1 MALTG
6 LISYFCLPKKQ
17 TIYKSMAT
25 DTNLLSARLNALSES
40 ETLAMTKKARE
51 LAAQGHKV
59 ISLSV
64 GEPDFQTPQHV
75 KDAAKKA
82 IDDGFSFYSPVPGFP
97 DLRQAIADKL
107 KKENNLDF
115 GPENIV
121 VSTGAKQSIANVLLS
136 IVNPGEEVIIFAPY
150 WVSYVE
156 MVKLAEGRSVIVSGS
171 LENDFKV
178 TAAQLEKAITPK
190 TKAILFSSPC
200 NPTGSVFTEKELR
213 AIGDVVAKH
222 KNIVVI
228 ADEIY
233 EYINFEGSHFSIGSI
248 PAIKDQV
255 VTVNGFSKGYAM
267 TGWRVGYIGAP
278 KLIAAACDK
287 IQGQVTSG
295 TCSIAQKAAVAAY
308 KGDLT
313 APKEMAKAYL
323 RRRDL
328 VVGMLKEIPGLKVN
342 TPQGAFYSFP
352 DVSAYLGKSVNGQKI
367 NTAAELS
374 MFILNDVFVSTVGGD
389 AFGAPNNI
397 RISFAASDENL
408 IEAVNRIKTCL
419 AKLQ

>member
-1 MALTG
+1 
-6 LISYFCLPKKQ
+6 
-17 TIYKSMAT
+17 MAT

-51 LAAQGHKV
+51 LASQGHKV

-136 IVNPGEEVIIFAPY
+136 VVNPGEEVIIFAPY

-178 TAAQLEKAITPK
+178 TAAQLEKAITSK

-248 PAIKDQV
+248 AAIKDQV
-255 VTVNGFSKGYAM
+255 VTVNGFSKGFAM

-278 KLIAAACDK
+278 KAIAAACDK

-408 IEAVNRIKTCL
+408 IEAVNRIKACL

>member
-1 MALTG
+1 M
-6 LISYFCLPKKQ
+6 S
-17 TIYKSMAT
+17 TITAS
-25 DTNLLSARLNALSES
+25 NPLSARLNALSES

-51 LAAQGHKV
+51 LSSQGHKV

-64 GEPDFQTPQHV
+64 GEPDFQTPQHI

-82 IDDGFSFYSPVPGFP
+82 IDDGFTFYTPVPGYA

-107 KKENNLDF
+107 KKENGLDF

-136 IVNPGEEVIIFAPY
+136 IVDPGDEVIIFAPY
-150 WVSYVE
+150 WVSYIE
-156 MVKLAEGRSVIVSGS
+156 MVKLAEGNSVIVTGTI
-171 LENDFKV
+171 EKDFKV
-178 TAAQLEKAITPK
+178 SPRDLEAAITPK

-200 NPTGSVFTEKELR
+200 NPSGAVFSEGELR
-213 AIGDVVAKH
+213 AIAEVVAKH
-222 KNIVVI
+222 ERIIVI

-233 EYINFEGSHFSIGSI
+233 EYINFQGTHFSIGSI
-248 PAIKDQV
+248 PAIKDRV

-278 KLIAAACDK
+278 KWIAAACDK

-295 TCSIAQKAAVAAY
+295 TCSIAQKAAYAAIT
-308 KGDLT
+308 GNLD
-313 APKEMAKAYL
+313 AAKEMAAAYL

-328 VVGMLKEIPGLKVN
+328 VTGLLKEIPGIRTNV
-342 TPQGAFYSFP
+342 PQGAFYTFP
-352 DVSAYLGKSVNGQKI
+352 DISYYLGKSYNRTVIEK
-367 NTAAELS
+367 ASDLA
-374 MFILNDVFVSTVGGD
+374 MFILNEGHVSTVGGD
-389 AFGAPNNI
+389 AFGAPQCI

-408 IEAVNRIKTCL
+408 KEAIRRIKECL
-419 AKLQ
+419 AKLN

>member
-1 MALTG
+1 
-6 LISYFCLPKKQ
+6 
-17 TIYKSMAT
+17 MAT

-136 IVNPGEEVIIFAPY
+136 VVNPGEEVIIFAPY

-213 AIGDVVAKH
+213 AIGEVVAKH

-248 PAIKDQV
+248 DAIKDQV
-255 VTVNGFSKGYAM
+255 VTVNGFSKGFAM

-278 KLIAAACDK
+278 KAIAAACDK

-308 KGDLT
+308 KGDLS

-408 IEAVNRIKTCL
+408 IEAVNRIKACL

>member
-1 MALTG
+1 M
-6 LISYFCLPKKQ
+6 
-17 TIYKSMAT
+17 
-25 DTNLLSARLNALSES
+25 NLLSQRLNALAES

-64 GEPDFQTPQHV
+64 GEPDFPTPQYI

-82 IDDGFSFYSPVPGFP
+82 LDDGYTTYSPVPGYP
-97 DLRQAIADKL
+97 ELRKAIAEKFKRDNSL
-107 KKENNLDF
+107 NWEMD
-115 GPENIV
+115 NIV

-136 IVNPGEEVIIFAPY
+136 IVDPGEEVIIFAPY
-150 WVSYVE
+150 WVSYIE
-156 MVKLAEGRSVIVSGS
+156 MVKLAEGTPVVVSGGI
-171 LENDFKV
+171 ENDFKV
-178 TAAQLEKAITPK
+178 TAEQVAKAITPK

-222 KNIVVI
+222 EKIIVI

-248 PAIKDQV
+248 DSIKDRV
-255 VTVNGFSKGYAM
+255 VTVNGVSKGFAM

-278 KLIAAACDK
+278 KYIAAACDK

-295 TCSIAQKAAVAAY
+295 TCSIAQKASLAAVS
-308 KGDLT
+308 GDLT
-313 APKEMAKAYL
+313 APKEMAEAYR

-328 VVGMLKEIPGLKVN
+328 VIGLLKEIPGLKVN
-342 TPQGAFYSFP
+342 VPSGAFYAFP
-352 DVSAYLGKSVNGQKI
+352 DVSAYLGKTTPEGDKLEKASD
-367 NTAAELS
+367 LS
-374 MFILNDVFVSTVGGD
+374 MHILNSAYVSSVGGD
-389 AFGAPNNI
+389 AFGAPSCI
-397 RISFAASDENL
+397 RISFAASDDNL
-408 IEAVNRIKTCL
+408 IEALRRVKECL
-419 AKLQ
+419 LNLK

>member
-1 MALTG
+1 M
-6 LISYFCLPKKQ
+6 S
-17 TIYKSMAT
+17 TIT
-25 DTNLLSARLNALSES
+25 ETNLLSERLRALSES

-64 GEPDFQTPQHV
+64 GEPDFQTPQHI

-82 IDDGFSFYSPVPGFP
+82 IDDGFTFYTPVPGTAE
-97 DLRQAIADKL
+97 LRQAIAEKL
-107 KKENNLDF
+107 KKENGLDYTA
-115 GPENIV
+115 ENIV

-136 IVNPGEEVIIFAPY
+136 IIDPGDEVIIFAPY

-156 MVKLAEGRSVIVSGS
+156 MVKLAEGKSVIVEGTI
-171 LENDFKV
+171 ENDYKV
-178 TAAQLEKAITPK
+178 KPSDLEAAITPK

-200 NPTGSVFTEKELR
+200 NPSGAVFSKEELT
-213 AIGDVVAKH
+213 AIANVVAKH
-222 KNIVVI
+222 ERIFVI

-233 EYINFEGSHFSIGSI
+233 EYINFEGTHFSIGSV
-248 PAIKDQV
+248 PAIKDRV
-255 VTVNGFSKGYAM
+255 ITVNGFSKGYAM

-278 KLIAAACDK
+278 KWIAAACDK

-295 TCSIAQKAAVAAY
+295 TCSIAQKAAYAAIT
-308 KGDLT
+308 GDLSS
-313 APKEMAKAYL
+313 AKEMAVAYK

-328 VVGMLKEIPGLKVN
+328 VTGLLKEIPGIKVN
-342 TPQGAFYSFP
+342 VPQGAFYTFP
-352 DVSAYLGKSVNGQKI
+352 DISYYIGKSYNGTVI
-367 NTAAELS
+367 NKASDLA
-374 MFILNDVFVSTVGGD
+374 MFLLNEGHVSTVGGD
-389 AFGAPNNI
+389 AFGAPNCI

-408 IEAVNRIKTCL
+408 KEALRRIKECL